1 MRSKL
6 DINIVDYN
14 SLEKN
19 GLCDILEAVPT
30 PLLIHCNG
38 IIKFANNETMKLLHA
53 KHDDEIIG
61 KSVLSFVH
69 PDSLKDVLAR
79 MKEYSPDNPTVP
91 LLSEKFFT
99 VDKIVLEGKISG
111 ILLQRFEPNTVLISF
126 QDFTEENRVSLQ
138 LKKLLDRSAVYKKF
152 INDIAKIGA
161 YEFGD
166 FTSFS
171 KKIVEFVTNEM
182 QVSRAGI
189 WIYNKGSYECIDSFT
204 KRTKLFRK
212 GAVIN
217 QDFRLDL
224 VVNQIVSIQNNE
236 NNLNEIDHFRNYST
250 DSCLIIPFGQGKTIH
265 GMIMLE
271 EFNIPRE
278 WTMEEMHLLGMINDL
293 INSHL
298 YYVKTNSDQ
307 EKLKSLSLAV
317 TDIIL
322 TVDFNGEIN
331 YLNRVLSTSSQVKDF
346 LNRNIYDFIK
356 SDQIKN
362 TIREK
367 MNNAFEELRPQSFD
381 LLIDYSDE
389 LKWVKVHI
397 GHVATFRKKQL
408 ATIIVKDITKE
419 KEMIESANESKV
431 ALKILMN
438 HFNEEKNTYK
448 NQILKK
454 VEDNILPLLSE
465 IKNSESSLEKPIEHI
480 EYLISNI
487 LSTELDTDDR
497 LTELLT
503 ATEKKI
509 CNYIRQGFLG
519 KEIAN
524 VLNLSF
530 STVETH
536 KKNIRK
542 KLKLTNS
549 KISLKNYLASLGTG
563 QGK

>member
-1 MRSKL
+1 LTSKS
-6 DINIVDYN
+6 DINIFDYN
-14 SLEKN
+14 SLGKN

-53 KHDDEIIG
+53 KHDHEVIG

-79 MKEYSPDNPTVP
+79 MKEYGPDNPTAP
-91 LLSEKFFT
+91 LLIEKFFT

-111 ILLQRFEPNTVLISF
+111 ILLQRLESNTVLISL
-126 QDFTEENRVSLQ
+126 QDITEENKVSLQ
-138 LKKLLDRSAVYKKF
+138 LKKLLDRSGIYKEF
-152 INDIAKIGA
+152 IDDITEVS
-161 YEFGD
+161 EFGLGN

-171 KKIVEFVTNEM
+171 KKIVEFVAEEM

-189 WIYNKGSYECIDSFT
+189 WICKKGGWESIDSFT

-212 GAVIN
+212 GVVIK
-217 QDFRLDL
+217 QDLPLDL
-224 VVNQIVSIQNNE
+224 AVNQIVSIQNKKNE
-236 NNLNEIDHFRNYST
+236 LNQIDYFRNFNT
-250 DSCLIIPFGQGKTIH
+250 ESCLIIPFGHGKKIH

-271 EFNIPRE
+271 EFNLLRE

-298 YYVKTNSDQ
+298 YYVKTNLDQ
-307 EKLKSLSLAV
+307 EKLKSLSQTV

-322 TVDFNGEIN
+322 TVDVNGEIK
-331 YLNRVLSTSSQVKDF
+331 YLNRVLSTSSHVKDF
-346 LNRNIYDFIK
+346 LNRNIYDFFEN
-356 SDQIKN
+356 DQVKN

-367 MNNAFEELRPQSFD
+367 MNKGFEELTPQSFD

-397 GHVATFRKKQL
+397 GHVATVRKKQL
-408 ATIIVKDITKE
+408 ATIVVKNITKE
-419 KEMIESANESKV
+419 KASIESAYESKV

-438 HFNEEKNTYK
+438 HFNEEKNAYK

-454 VEDNILPLLSE
+454 VEDNIFPLLNE
-465 IKNSESSLEKPIEHI
+465 IKNSGSSFKKPVEHI

-487 LSTELDTDDR
+487 LSTELESGDR

-503 ATEKKI
+503 ITEKKI

-549 KISLKNYLASLGTG
+549 KISLKNYLSSLGTG